1 MYFVFLCF
9 YKNEKSNKKNNVQ
22 LDKERKWLK
31 TDLPSFLALKNMVEN
46 NKILANIK
54 YLSKYCHT
62 GSLEVFHSLLNKYYP
77 KLLYFSLEDMIA
89 RTQLA
94 VLDYN
99 CGSNNTQITA
109 KDGKQRYK
117 QIFSEVM
124 QTGL

>member
-1 MYFVFLCF
+1 
-9 YKNEKSNKKNNVQ
+9 
-22 LDKERKWLK
+22 
-31 TDLPSFLALKNMVEN
+31 MVEN

-89 RTQLA
+89 RAQLA

-99 CGSNNTQITA
+99 CGSNNTQTTA